1 MPGILKMEWGR
12 ALIFEM
18 RLGGV
23 LEFACEKGD
32 DSSGEAFDRRA
43 GAAGRQVYFAPL
55 CDAGG
60 ACGRDER
67 SAAFFCC
74 RGLPQHTRLHG
85 IPGRGSERGRGY
97 SSDNGARC
105 AGNEI
110 QLAGA
115 GCGEFR
121 HDDAIAF
128 RDSCGSGIHIEAHGR
143 CFPAEA
149 ADETRD
155 WPAAGDGRGNS
166 CAG

>member
-1 MPGILKMEWGR
+1 MPGKLKTGIGQR
-12 ALIFEM
+12 LIFEM

-43 GAAGRQVYFAPL
+43 GAAGRQVHFAPL

-74 RGLPQHTRLHG
+74 RGLSQLTRLHG
-85 IPGRGSERGRGY
+85 IPGRGSESGGGY
-97 SSDNGARC
+97 SSNNGARS
-105 AGNEI
+105 AGIEI
-110 QLAGA
+110 ELAGA
-115 GCGEFR
+115 GCREFR
-121 HDDAIAF
+121 DDDAAAF
-128 RDSCGSGIHIEAHGR
+128 RDFGGAGICVQADRR
-143 CFPAEA
+143 CVPAEA

-166 CAG
+166 RA